1 MGYTQVALEDK
12 ILAMYPEIREK
23 GISPRMSFDKER
35 NAWVVKLVKGSKE
48 RTVYLNKNDAD
59 ACMDRT
65 YCESF
70 GKEVGEAI
78 KKLLS

>member
-12 ILAMYPEIREK
+12 ILAMYPEIRDK
-23 GISPRMSFDKER
+23 GISPRMGFDEER
-35 NAWVVKLVKGSKE
+35 NAWVVKLVKDSKE

-78 KKLLS
+78 KELLA

>member
-1 MGYTQVALEDK
+1 MGYTQVGLEDK
-12 ILAMYPEIREK
+12 ILSMYPEIRDK
-23 GISPRMSFDKER
+23 GISPRMSFDKDR
-35 NAWVVKLVKGSKE
+35 NAWAVKLVKGPKE
-48 RTVYLNKNDAD
+48 QTVYLKKNDAD

-65 YCESF
+65 YCEDF

>member
-1 MGYTQVALEDK
+1 MGYTQVALEDR
-12 ILAMYPEIREK
+12 ILDMYPEIREK
-23 GISPRMSFDKER
+23 GIHPKMGFDEEKNCWAVTLE
-35 NAWVVKLVKGSKE
+35 KGGRSE
-48 RTVYLNKNDAD
+48 TVYLSKEDAD

-78 KKLLS
+78 EKIA

>member
-12 ILAMYPEIREK
+12 ILQLYPDILDR
-23 GISPRMSFDKER
+23 GISPRMSFDKDR
-35 NAWVVKLVKGSKE
+35 DAWAVKLVKGAKVE
-48 RTVYLNKNDAD
+48 TVYLKKNDAD